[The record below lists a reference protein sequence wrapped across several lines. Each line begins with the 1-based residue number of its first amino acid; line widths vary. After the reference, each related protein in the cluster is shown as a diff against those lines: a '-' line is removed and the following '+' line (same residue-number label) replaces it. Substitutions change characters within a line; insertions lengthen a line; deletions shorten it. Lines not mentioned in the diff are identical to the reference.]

1 MVEKCLAKKTQC
13 FFCQKSLLLLDS
25 CKAHLT
31 AEVKSMISNSRTNL
45 AVIPGGLTG
54 KLQPLDLTVNR
65 SFKSRLRDKWEQWML
80 TNIHEYTRSGKIKK
94 ASYEEICRWID
105 EAWNGITVD
114 CVINGF
120 KAMYI
125 STVEETDEN
134 TSIIEKELSNVPTEL
149 LQAISSFTACTI
161 DDFYGFE

>member
-1 MVEKCLAKKTQC
+1 MFPPKLIITANETGWVNNEIMIFWLENIWRKRPKA
-13 FFCQKSLLLLDS
+13 FFRQKSLLLLDS

-65 SFKSRLRDKWEQWML
+65 SFKLRIRDKWEQWML

-105 EAWNGITVD
+105 KAWNGITVD
-114 CVINGF
+114 CVQNSF
-120 KAMYI
+120 KTMYI
-125 STVEETDEN
+125 LC
-134 TSIIEKELSNVPTEL
+134 I
-149 LQAISSFTACTI
+149 
-161 DDFYGFE
+161 